1 MSLLLLL
8 PQELVCRWPVMPRA
22 PSLRTEHPSGLA
34 PGSALPAVC
43 TGAGARSEHP
53 GPKPYQSLHLSW
65 QEAIRSSREGMFAG
79 RGGRMPKGTVPGE
92 CMREDTTQ
100 EERDGG
106 GGGGT
111 DTPASAPSPGLG
123 ARRVAQPEAGVPRG
137 EKGPPAPGLRQA
149 FRRLAWG
156 QPAECGWQRCQCAR
170 SKTRVAGGT
179 CPGHSSSVP
188 TSGDP
193 PISRR
198 ARLSTEGGRPGQRRL
213 EGSQTC
219 VFPAQCLGQLLNLPT
234 AT

>member
-1 MSLLLLL
+1 MPLACDAESTESANGAPLRARPWLC
-8 PQELVCRWPVMPRA
+8 PACRVHGGWRTLRA
-22 PSLRTEHPSGLA
+22 PGTEALSVPPSQLA
-34 PGSALPAVC
+34 GGDQIVPGRNVC
-43 TGAGARSEHP
+43 WAGRQDAEGDRARGVYERGHHP
-53 GPKPYQSLHLSW
+53 GG
-65 QEAIRSSREGMFAG
+65 EG
-79 RGGRMPKGTVPGE
+79 RGR
-92 CMREDTTQ
+92 
-100 EERDGG
+100 

-111 DTPASAPSPGLG
+111 DTLAPAPSPGLG